1 MLLQPGFCQINVTL
15 DAAQDFIADY
25 VLIAK
30 FNGSDGCRSQAP
42 MGGM

>member
-1 MLLQPGFCQINVTL
+1 MLLQPGLCQINVAL

-30 FNGSDGCRSQAP
+30 SNDCHALNLKRLVR
-42 MGGM
+42 